1 MLQTG
6 CGNRFGFVP
15 IELAVFSQ
23 RDDLCD
29 SRFLKSRN
37 VVLLKLPRENGV
49 AQRVDVLGGS
59 KFGGFECFGR

>member
-23 RDDLCD
+23 RDDLGD
-29 SRFLKSRN
+29 SCFLKRPN
-37 VVLLKLPRENGV
+37 VVLLELARENGV
-49 AQRVDVLGGS
+49 AQCVDVLGGAE
-59 KFGGFECFGR
+59 FGGFE